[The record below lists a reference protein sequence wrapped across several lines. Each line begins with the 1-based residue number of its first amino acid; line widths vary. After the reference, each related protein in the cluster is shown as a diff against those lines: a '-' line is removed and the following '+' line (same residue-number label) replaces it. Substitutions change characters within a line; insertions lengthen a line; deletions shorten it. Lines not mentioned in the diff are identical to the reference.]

1 MKKFLAFTLAEVL
14 VTLGIIGVVSALTV
28 PTLMKNHQRK
38 VFVTQLRKVYSQLS
52 QAAEQAMTDNN
63 AVSLSESEYAGASA
77 NNAMRFIQDSFK
89 TVKHCTT
96 AGDGCIPTSY
106 KALDGTSHSSANYS
120 NCYVIADGAAICLFS
135 GSSWEK
141 FVDSDSHDQ
150 VSYIIDVNSVA
161 GPNVVGRDMF
171 EVIVYDDGKVG
182 GYYDSSYSPDKED
195 RLDYCKEGG
204 FGYGGQCIDYLMLNG
219 WEMDY

>member
-63 AVSLSESEYAGASA
+63 AVSLGESEYASNPMG
-77 NNAMRFIQDSFK
+77 FIQNYFK
-89 TVKHCTT
+89 TVKHCT
-96 AGDGCIPTSY
+96 ASGDGCVPTSY
-106 KALDGTSHSSANYS
+106 KTLNGGTSSSSTYDT
-120 NCYVIADGAAICLFS
+120 NCYVIADGAAICYHGGGWS
-135 GSSWEK
+135 GSDELTSAE
-141 FVDSDSHDQ
+141 
-150 VSYIIDVNSVA
+150 YLIDVNSMA
-161 GPNVVGRDMF
+161 GPNVVGRDLF
-171 EVIVYDDGKVG
+171 GVSLYNDGKVG
-182 GYYDSSYSPDKED
+182 GSYNYPSNFDKD
-195 RLDYCKEGG
+195 TRLDTCKDGG
-204 FGYGGQCIDYLMLNG
+204 DGYGIGCIDYLLNNG